1 MLEVVVCHSETISCL
16 KLSGELDISV
26 VEKFRSNIESIP
38 ESTTEVCFD
47 FSGVGFIDSTG
58 VGCLVQAVNQLREQ
72 DITVM
77 IKRIPK
83 EIYEVF
89 DILGIPE
96 LMGEEYLECQTDT

>member
-1 MLEVVVCHSETISCL
+1 MLEVDICHSKSISCF

-38 ESTTEVCFD
+38 ESTTEVCID
-47 FSGVGFIDSTG
+47 FFGVGFVDSTG
-58 VGCLVQAVNQLREQ
+58 VGCLVQAMNKLREQ
-72 DITVM
+72 DITVK